1 MKPGPRDH
9 RHTLKICGEELR
21 QLKRHV
27 GSMAEAFGLDRKIDE
42 YAGVR
47 PITLYRW
54 DLECLMAV
62 IELALRDMSEY
73 PDESAKGYRALAEL
87 GERLR
92 QEYQS
97 VYGKE

>member
-9 RHTLKICGEELR
+9 RHQLRISGDELR
-21 QLKRHV
+21 ELKRHV
-27 GSMAEAFGLDRKIDE
+27 CMMADAFGLDRKIDE

-62 IELALRDMSEY
+62 IAVALRDESEY
-73 PDESAKGYRALAEL
+73 PDDSAPEYRALAGL

-92 QEYQS
+92 REYKG
-97 VYGKE
+97 VYRE